1 MKKYLLLILPLCLL
15 LAGCA
20 PSRREAVQAYYKSI
34 QTAQM
39 EAQVVV
45 HLLSDDRTFSV
56 TAAYDREKGATTT
69 IVEPE
74 LLRGLSATVS
84 AEEMQLLYDGSVWPA
99 GDGGDLSAAN
109 CLPMLLYAAGEGF
122 VTREGSDRIG
132 GQYPVGAAGDL
143 GTLCIRAEPGRKS
156 AADRDVYAVYLP
168 DGELKPLMAP
178 GGVCPLQAAKCGA
191 GRDKPL

>member
-1 MKKYLLLILPLCLL
+1 MKKYLLLMLPLCLL
-15 LAGCA
+15 LTGCA

-34 QTAQM
+34 RTAQM

-45 HLLSDDRTFSV
+45 HLSSDDRTFSV

-74 LLRGLSATVS
+74 LLQGLSATVS
-84 AEEMQLLYDGSVWPA
+84 QEDMHLLYDGSVWPA

-132 GQYPVGAAGDL
+132 GQEYIFLTTEAS
-143 GTLCIRAEPGRKS
+143 GR
-156 AADRDVYAVYLP
+156 
-168 DGELKPLMAP
+168 DGEEFTCTLWVQPETFAP
-178 GGVCPLQAAKCGA
+178 YASELSRNGQVLLTVTFMQFTCEVETGE
-191 GRDKPL
+191 D